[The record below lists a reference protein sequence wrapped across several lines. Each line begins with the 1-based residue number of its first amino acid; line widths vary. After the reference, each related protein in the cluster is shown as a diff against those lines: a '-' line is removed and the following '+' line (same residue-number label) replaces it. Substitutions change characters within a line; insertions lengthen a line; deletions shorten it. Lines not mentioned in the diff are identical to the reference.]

1 MQMKEYH
8 KLIRD
13 RIGEIIVK
21 EGRIPVLRTLDKDEY
36 IVELKKKL
44 LEEVQE
50 FLSSQNES
58 VIEEM
63 ADVYEVLEHLQ
74 EVFGIDEED
83 LLVVKAKK
91 AQIRGKFKK
100 RLFLVG
106 VKDKE

>member
-1 MQMKEYH
+1 MSTSSNSKRNY
-8 KLIRD
+8 
-13 RIGEIIVK
+13 
-21 EGRIPVLRTLDKDEY
+21 
-36 IVELKKKL
+36 

-50 FLSSQNES
+50 FLVAQSES

-63 ADVYEVLEHLQ
+63 ADIYEVLEHLQ
-74 EVFGIDEED
+74 EAFGINEED

-91 AQIRGKFKK
+91 AQIKGKFKK